1 MATYTITETREWGG
15 SMALT
20 EFKTISKGSKEL
32 QFIVV
37 WSSWDIYVDENSPY
51 LNLKNRFQVFK
62 FYNIGL
68 Y

>member
-1 MATYTITETREWGG
+1 
-15 SMALT
+15 MALT

-37 WSSWDIYVDENSPY
+37 WSSWDFYVDENSPY
-51 LNLKNRFQVFK
+51 LNLKNRFKVSK